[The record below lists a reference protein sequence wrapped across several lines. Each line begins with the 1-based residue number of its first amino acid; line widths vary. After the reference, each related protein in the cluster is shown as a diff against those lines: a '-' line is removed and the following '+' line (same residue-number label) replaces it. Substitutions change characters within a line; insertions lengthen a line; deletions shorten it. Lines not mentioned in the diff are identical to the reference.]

1 MTNIGTANYGD
12 QIRRTLS
19 AEYSRN
25 KKNCS
30 ETGEAAFDRSMSE
43 TDKTSSAQ
51 DLTAEKIKAPAR
63 WTSASLYK
71 IDHDT
76 PEGYTVNK
84 AALSKV
90 REQLSA
96 EGIDA
101 DARTPTHE
109 ITDEQMDWL
118 GSRYDLEF
126 LSACSFTHEEYGN
139 FMLDL
144 AYLNVF
150 SLDEVENMYGVMPFN
165 SSHGGYLYKMDA
177 GAGSSGYVDAFNGSA
192 GLIDDEELLAGL
204 MMEYLKSRNAGL
216 SEKEYKRMAERLI
229 AERQDRLTVLERF
242 FSRASASAEYSM
254 NNITREVRDI
264 SGQLKEDFGN
274 LL

>member
-12 QIRRTLS
+12 LIRRTLS
-19 AEYSRN
+19 TECGRN
-25 KKNCS
+25 KKSCR
-30 ETGEAAFDRSMSE
+30 ETDEAGFDRTMSE
-43 TDKTSSAQ
+43 ADKTSSTP
-51 DLTAEKIKAPAR
+51 DMTSEKIKAPAR

-76 PEGYTVNK
+76 PKGYTVNK

-126 LSACSFTHEEYGN
+126 LGACSFTHEEYGN

-150 SLDEVENMYGVMPFN
+150 SLDEVENMYGVMPLN
-165 SSHGGYLYKMDA
+165 SSHGGYCTRWTPA
-177 GAGSSGYVDAFNGSA
+177 
-192 GLIDDEELLAGL
+192 LIRLAL
-204 MMEYLKSRNAGL
+204 WTYSTVRRGL
-216 SEKEYKRMAERLI
+216 S
-229 AERQDRLTVLERF
+229 T
-242 FSRASASAEYSM
+242 
-254 NNITREVRDI
+254 TR
-264 SGQLKEDFGN
+264 SFLPGL
-274 LL
+274 